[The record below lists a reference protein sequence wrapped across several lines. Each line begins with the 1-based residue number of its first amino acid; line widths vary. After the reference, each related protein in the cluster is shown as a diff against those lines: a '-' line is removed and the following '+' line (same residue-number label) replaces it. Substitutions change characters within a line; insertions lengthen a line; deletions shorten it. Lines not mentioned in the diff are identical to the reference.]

1 MKEIKFKYLPLYFNS
16 YQKSLQ
22 LFMSDRE
29 ILINGE
35 PLAVNTVSII
45 PLLDRFTDE
54 EINTLFNVY
63 LVPMITNCLE
73 YLEKRNEPEKEA
85 ISCAAIANAIAR

>member
-1 MKEIKFKYLPLYFNS
+1 LHL
-16 YQKSLQ
+16 
-22 LFMSDRE
+22 
-29 ILINGE
+29 LIIDNKISSNG
-35 PLAVNTVSII
+35 AYRAANTVSII

-73 YLEKRNEPEKEA
+73 YLEKRNETEKEA